1 MQGIEDLG
9 VGDSPRGWVTL
20 FPAAVSAR
28 RDLQTLGG
36 QGLADLL
43 DCVPALALLVDE
55 LGD

>member
-20 FPAAVSAR
+20 FPAAVSAY
-28 RDLQTLGG
+28 RDLQALSS

-43 DCVPALALLVDE
+43 DCAPVLALLVYE